1 MRGLGTGAH
10 IVCLAERIAEEQVAG
25 AADERGE
32 SHVVGAVGVV
42 WLVGGFAR
50 VVRALPFVVHH
61 CVLVYVWRAAA
72 IQIPRTSRLGVV
84 RGEFPQPCEV
94 W

>member
-1 MRGLGTGAH
+1 M
-10 IVCLAERIAEEQVAG
+10 
-25 AADERGE
+25 
-32 SHVVGAVGVV
+32 
-42 WLVGGFAR
+42 VGGFAR

-61 CVLVYVWRAAA
+61 CVLVYVWHAAT

-94 W
+94 WRQDGQSEKKPAC

>member
-1 MRGLGTGAH
+1 M
-10 IVCLAERIAEEQVAG
+10 
-25 AADERGE
+25 
-32 SHVVGAVGVV
+32 
-42 WLVGGFAR
+42 VGGFAR
-50 VVRALPFVVHH
+50 VVRALPFAVHH
-61 CVLVYVWRAAA
+61 CVLVYVWHAAA